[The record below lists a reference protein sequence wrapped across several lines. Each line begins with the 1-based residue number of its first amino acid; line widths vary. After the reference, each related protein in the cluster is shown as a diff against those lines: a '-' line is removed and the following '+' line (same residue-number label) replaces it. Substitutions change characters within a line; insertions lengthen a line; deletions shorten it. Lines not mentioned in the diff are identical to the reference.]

1 MMTQAHPSWDEI
13 DQLLKELVEFH
24 KNQLLKCGR
33 RIVPH
38 LTPEDVLQPNDF
50 RELEFNPHFRYE
62 EGMVAGIQAVQIAL
76 WALKKGKE
84 GS

>member
-1 MMTQAHPSWDEI
+1 MTQAHPSWEKV

-33 RIVPH
+33 RIIPH
-38 LTPEDVLQPNDF
+38 LTPEDILQPNDF

-62 EGMVAGIQAVQIAL
+62 EGIVAGVQVVQMAL
-76 WALKKGKE
+76 WALKKE
-84 GS
+84 REEL